1 MNKVIFFSLLIVILL
16 LTLSA
21 CNNYAGTPVQNQTE
35 NPVNIELETYPNPP
49 VVGNVEL
56 IFRIKDV
63 QGVPIEGAIVDVSA
77 DHTDMQGMTMN
88 GIAVDEGGGAY
99 TITADFSMSGNWKV
113 TVFLRKDG
121 LSDYR
126 KEFQIRIQ

>member
-16 LTLSA
+16 TLSA
-21 CNNYAGTPVQNQTE
+21 CSNNADTPVQSQTE
-35 NPVNIELETYPNPP
+35 IPVNIELETYPNPP
-49 VVGNVEL
+49 LVGDVEL

-63 QGVPIEGAIVDVSA
+63 QGVPIKGAIVDVSA
-77 DHTDMQGMTMN
+77 DHTDMQGMTMS
-88 GIAVDEGGGAY
+88 GIAVDEGDGVY
-99 TITADFSMSGNWKV
+99 SITADFSMSGNWKV

-126 KEFQIRIQ
+126 KEFEIRIQ

>member
-16 LTLSA
+16 TLSA
-21 CNNYAGTPVQNQTE
+21 CNNNADTPVQNQTE
-35 NPVNIELETYPNPP
+35 NPVNVELETYPNPP
-49 VVGNVEL
+49 LVGDVEL

-77 DHTDMQGMTMN
+77 DHTDMQGMTMS
-88 GIAVDEGGGAY
+88 GIAVDEGDGVY
-99 TITADFSMSGNWKV
+99 SITADFSMSGNWKV

-126 KEFQIRIQ
+126 KEFEIRIQ